1 MKNAQLSKKIGYYSA
16 MATSLFIAGDL
27 QAQVFYVEI
36 DPDEAMGGLIVPD
49 NFDIDFNDDGDTDIS
64 LTEYL
69 WLEIYCDSSTTG
81 VWCDGSTSQ
90 FLKVNASSAA
100 FVKSLEGATSY
111 GIDLAVP
118 LASGDT
124 ISFDNPYT
132 SSGYTRLLSNAGTW
146 LEFYTDEGDGLYL
159 NWNMQNGLWQYQT
172 NKYLGVKFL
181 IDGQTHF
188 GWVEISTLEGDYFGQ
203 PVRIQSYAYE
213 TTPELP
219 IIAGFIPTCYPP
231 NPLTP
236 VAITGSTAK
245 IKWEVIAG
253 ADHYEL
259 QYRQTG
265 AASWITKTV
274 AGVKSFR
281 KVAGLTCD
289 SEYEWR
295 IRSFC
300 SDGEISLYSDIQTF
314 NTSTCRLG
322 EETIEEEPPF
332 SVFSYGSQIYI
343 SLDEETP
350 TNWNCK
356 IFNVYGQ
363 LLFESQISNSETV
376 LETELPNGIYIV
388 TMEIAGENYAVQ
400 VALNR

>member
-1 MKNAQLSKKIGYYSA
+1 MNNNSLQKKLLSYSA
-16 MATSLFIAGDL
+16 MAGSLIVSN
-27 QAQVFYVEI
+27 QVYGQVSYFDI
-36 DPDEAMGGLIVPD
+36 DPDKQFPLYTDESY
-49 NFDIDFNDDGDTDIS
+49 FIDFN
-64 LTEYL
+64 
-69 WLEIYCDSSTTG
+69 
-81 VWCDGSTSQ
+81 
-90 FLKVNASSAA
+90 
-100 FVKSLEGATSY
+100 
-111 GIDLAVP
+111 
-118 LASGDT
+118 
-124 ISFDNPYT
+124 
-132 SSGYTRLLSNAGTW
+132 
-146 LEFYTDEGDGLYL
+146 GDGLTDLTIYHNIWVSMYCDTSSTGWSCTGSTHQRIEAYGMNVNFVNNL
-159 NWNMQNGLWQYQT
+159 ATFGTSVASPLESGEIISEAATWGVATEVTLFNNAGEWRKWDDFWGSGSWVDFSYQFGPWQNID
-172 NKYLGVKFL
+172 NKYLGVKFE
-181 IDGQTHF
+181 IDGLTHF
-188 GWVEISTLEGDYFGQ
+188 GWVSLSATPTTKVAQVVKIH
-203 PVRIQSYAYE
+203 SYAYE

-236 VAITGSTAK
+236 VAITGTTAK

-300 SDGEISLYSDIQTF
+300 SDGEVSLYSDIQTF